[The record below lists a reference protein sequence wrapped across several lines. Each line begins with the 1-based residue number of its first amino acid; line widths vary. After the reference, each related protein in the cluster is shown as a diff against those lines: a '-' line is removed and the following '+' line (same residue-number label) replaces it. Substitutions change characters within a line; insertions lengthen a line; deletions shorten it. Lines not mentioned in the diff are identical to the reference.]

1 MIVGLLPPCFK
12 EHIAL
17 GKAALYICPII
28 FCTIVRSKTRNAIR
42 MHHWVISYTQCQYLS
57 WWDDK
62 SWLLMKWEVKF
73 HSLEKGLLRLCSLN
87 KYFLRLPQKNRYKV
101 GREKSRNIAKE
112 TLFCYLKVL
121 SSLKAQLFI
130 IKVVASPKVGRNE
143 QLCTYR
149 KTFLL
154 LM

>member
-112 TLFCYLKVL
+112 TLFYYLKVL

-130 IKVVASPKVGRNE
+130 IKVVASPKVGRNK